1 MKSDRLYIRE
11 SIFED
16 CALFAKWETDEA
28 VTRFFTIDD
37 GRNYEEIVREF
48 VEREGDDSQR
58 QFTVCLPERDEAIGR
73 IYISN
78 INRNYDSLDI
88 TRIYIAETKNRGK
101 GYGEEALRLVLK
113 WAFEEMKCERVTLD
127 HFKDNVIAAS
137 LYEKIG
143 FVREGTMRHGGKKN
157 GRYVD
162 LCLMSVLKDEYFKK
176 VCTSI

>member
-1 MKSDRLYIRE
+1 MKSKRLYIRE
-11 SIFED
+11 SLFED
-16 CALFAKWETDEA
+16 CALFAKWETDAA

-37 GRNYEEIVREF
+37 DRNYEEIVREF
-48 VEREGDDSQR
+48 VERAGDDSQR
-58 QFTVCLPERDEAIGR
+58 QFTVCLAETGEPMGR

-78 INRNYDSLDI
+78 INHHYDSLDI
-88 TRIYIAETKNRGK
+88 TRIYIAEPKNRGK

-127 HFKDNVIAAS
+127 HFSDNVIAAS

-157 GRYVD
+157 GLYVD
-162 LCLMSVLKDEYFKK
+162 LCLMSVLRDEYFKK
-176 VCTSI
+176 ICTSI